1 MATRGHNKRFSIF
14 KLANI
19 LEDYPNVPPKKPI
32 LPKLESEKY
41 MGRVVLVELEGGEYE
56 DHFIPKFYLVG
67 QIIAYSALRGLF
79 KIQYYNQSGEKDGSP
94 DYEKAGDLWLMPA
107 VKEVIGIHAKPDSV
121 VRVVEYNIPGMTVTV
136 ARPTA
141 AQIRA
146 FEAAKKTKKK
156 PSTTDAV
163 AAPKTTTTTKK
174 NTQTATTAKATG
186 NKQVPKKKSANTK
199 SKNPKSPK
207 KGKGKGKTKSNK
219 KRDATS
225 PAGGAQ
231 KRKALDKVTSGSNM
245 DDEEDARF
253 TVKSVLDSFA
263 NPRTKLFL
271 DSLSAEL
278 EQRPEL
284 MFLTPKDVDKDP
296 PDILFKGRRKGF
308 FKCPALERLA
318 VLDILKELR
327 QRGEFFTLWK
337 DELTGVSYDGL
348 SVLAHAFVIKYI
360 SRHNPAMSIKFRP
373 DGSIKATSVHVLK
386 LRK

>member
-1 MATRGHNKRFSIF
+1 MADTLVSVGSRSSRSQDASNPLQAASTHPIRGR
-14 KLANI
+14 
-19 LEDYPNVPPKKPI
+19 P
-32 LPKLESEKY
+32 
-41 MGRVVLVELEGGEYE
+41 LV
-56 DHFIPKFYLVG
+56 F
-67 QIIAYSALRGLF
+67 
-79 KIQYYNQSGEKDGSP
+79 
-94 DYEKAGDLWLMPA
+94 
-107 VKEVIGIHAKPDSV
+107 
-121 VRVVEYNIPGMTVTV
+121 
-136 ARPTA
+136 
-141 AQIRA
+141 
-146 FEAAKKTKKK
+146 
-156 PSTTDAV
+156 
-163 AAPKTTTTTKK
+163 
-174 NTQTATTAKATG
+174 
-186 NKQVPKKKSANTK
+186 
-199 SKNPKSPK
+199 
-207 KGKGKGKTKSNK
+207 
-219 KRDATS
+219 
-225 PAGGAQ
+225 
-231 KRKALDKVTSGSNM
+231 NM